1 MARKVIDA
9 APASTAV
16 IGTFHI
22 LPQGWLV
29 ETSTRLLGRYLR
41 KNLRRFD
48 EVFAVSSSAARF
60 AERAFALQDVA
71 VLPNVVDVHRF
82 RSAMPLPKY
91 ANSSS
96 QDTTTIMFL
105 GRLVSR
111 KGCLDLLKALRILH
125 EQSPEMGFRVVV
137 CGKGPQ
143 KDELQQLTKDFG
155 LADMVEFT
163 GFISEE
169 DKPRYIAAADIIVFP
184 STGGESFGIVLI
196 EGMASG
202 RPVVLAASNPGYATV
217 MEPRPEQ
224 MFAPG
229 DVTRLAELLQLY
241 QEDKAVRHESLV
253 WQRAYVDRFDIDAVC
268 KKLEAAYATQVTR
281 RRRLQK

>member
-1 MARKVIDA
+1 
-9 APASTAV
+9 
-16 IGTFHI
+16 
-22 LPQGWLV
+22 
-29 ETSTRLLGRYLR
+29 
-41 KNLRRFD
+41 
-48 EVFAVSSSAARF
+48 
-60 AERAFALQDVA
+60 
-71 VLPNVVDVHRF
+71 
-82 RSAMPLPKY
+82 
-91 ANSSS
+91 
-96 QDTTTIMFL
+96 
-105 GRLVSR
+105 
-111 KGCLDLLKALRILH
+111 
-125 EQSPEMGFRVVV
+125 MGFRVVV